1 MAQDGTQEF
10 AFDFDTGS
18 FFFDSAQELNNFQ
31 NVINQLN
38 SRFGAENTQSGLNT
52 LFSEG
57 TATDAAGFYQYL
69 IDEEFGDFGPPQGEF
84 NEQEFILFNFIP
96 IDDPPET
103 PLDPPGGSSR
113 DELTRNEPIEIDPFD
128 ESDPSFDENYSDA
141 ELRRQERIRL
151 GIPPDEA
158 EGLESTT
165 SAESS
170 DALFEE
176 MQALLESEAT
186 DESGSGGG
194 DGDGSGGGNPIDEV
208 GKNATNF
215 EELLEELEV
224 GFGESRFS
232 DRGVLGEENIERDM
246 RYPID
251 IFENSGKLPNLISFE
266 FFHKQSPKLNAAN
279 VVGNVKSA
287 IQGIGN
293 AAVEIGQDLG
303 LLSEGSLP
311 FSAGADGGGGD
322 SFTGNMSKEQIRII
336 KQNQYAQGPYTTRQ
350 GLVTEM
356 FGGKYGDAF
365 DPVGGL
371 SYSDLTADE
380 QAAVDAAVA
389 QGQLRQVTD
398 VRINKATERSK
409 DRIFMYVPNSLSFSD
424 TIDYDDG
431 SQSALRTFYEV
442 SAGNTQTLKSALKL
456 GVADAV
462 SSKIGDATQS
472 LLGEAGRFDPYGS
485 LKAQLGLA
493 TNPFNELAFKG
504 MARKSFQFNFTFA
517 PTSPKEAKMMRNI
530 IQSFRFH
537 SLPELSESTLQYF
550 APHEVEVK
558 FYRTTLTDNVDA
570 TDKFGRSVVSSEAS
584 DILGEAEVREGG
596 FLGIGGKKT
605 KVQQR
610 LQENTEIPR
619 IGRCFVN
626 SVSLNYSPQA
636 KSSFFVNGTPTEV
649 QMSISLSQAI
659 TMNRQFV
666 LKGF

>member
-303 LLSEGSLP
+303 LLSFTI
-311 FSAGADGGGGD
+311 FS
-322 SFTGNMSKEQIRII
+322 
-336 KQNQYAQGPYTTRQ
+336 
-350 GLVTEM
+350 
-356 FGGKYGDAF
+356 
-365 DPVGGL
+365 
-371 SYSDLTADE
+371 
-380 QAAVDAAVA
+380 
-389 QGQLRQVTD
+389 
-398 VRINKATERSK
+398 RS
-409 DRIFMYVPNSLSFSD
+409 
-424 TIDYDDG
+424 G
-431 SQSALRTFYEV
+431 WWWW
-442 SAGNTQTLKSALKL
+442 
-456 GVADAV
+456 
-462 SSKIGDATQS
+462 
-472 LLGEAGRFDPYGS
+472 
-485 LKAQLGLA
+485 
-493 TNPFNELAFKG
+493 
-504 MARKSFQFNFTFA
+504 
-517 PTSPKEAKMMRNI
+517 
-530 IQSFRFH
+530 
-537 SLPELSESTLQYF
+537 
-550 APHEVEVK
+550 
-558 FYRTTLTDNVDA
+558 
-570 TDKFGRSVVSSEAS
+570 
-584 DILGEAEVREGG
+584 
-596 FLGIGGKKT
+596 
-605 KVQQR
+605 
-610 LQENTEIPR
+610 
-619 IGRCFVN
+619 
-626 SVSLNYSPQA
+626 
-636 KSSFFVNGTPTEV
+636 
-649 QMSISLSQAI
+649 
-659 TMNRQFV
+659 
-666 LKGF
+666 